1 MIGRLLLR
9 RRRIHDNASPFV
21 DGALGSRDRE
31 AFAHHLAVCAHCRN
45 EVAELRDAKGML
57 RALGTVALPRS
68 FALTPA
74 MVAQPD
80 ALSGETSFA
89 GGWGSLRMPRLAA
102 SVSTM
107 TAAAL
112 VAAVVIDIGGGS
124 GAASSQLLAEQ
135 AAVAVV
141 ESAPAET
148 FDPAMAQ
155 APVTS
160 DPEESTLLTEG
171 DSGLITVQDAPLPV
185 EAETPVEM
193 FPEEVV
199 VAALPEEVVVAALPE
214 LDNVALPGSDNFGS
228 VALSASEPTGDA
240 VAGTRVDITPEE
252 DAGIGT
258 AAVESEEPV
267 GSEAEEPAADA
278 PTDYAPEGD
287 VEPLA
292 EEAAPETA
300 ELDPSAVT
308 EDAETSDPPPAA
320 EPVEEPAP
328 SDEPAAGADPGA
340 NNPKADASADQP
352 MEQPLV
358 EDETIAVGI
367 SDPLPPADSAP
378 YTTVE
383 SPVESHIE
391 PPVLDDPVIDADNA
405 MTEEAPAV
413 VSESATTSPSVD
425 EPAGQPQDSPG
436 TSAAATIPSDRGSGD
451 PWLRPLQI
459 ALGVVVVA
467 GAALSVW
474 LRRREPSH

>member
-21 DGALGSRDRE
+21 DGALGPRDRE
-31 AFAHHLAVCAHCRN
+31 AFAHHLAVCDHCRN
-45 EVAELRDAKGML
+45 EVSELRDAKGML

-74 MVAQPD
+74 MVAQSD

-112 VAAVVIDIGGGS
+112 VAAVVIDVGGGS
-124 GAASSQLLAEQ
+124 GAASSQLLVEQ
-135 AAVAVV
+135 DAVAVV

-160 DPEESTLLTEG
+160 DPEESALLTEG
-171 DSGLITVQDAPLPV
+171 DSGLIPVQDAPPPV

-193 FPEEVV
+193 FPEEIV
-199 VAALPEEVVVAALPE
+199 VAALPELDNVAVLPE
-214 LDNVALPGSDNFGS
+214 LDNVALPGSDSFGS
-228 VALSASEPTGDA
+228 VALSASEPTGDV
-240 VAGTRVDITPEE
+240 VAGTVNITPEE

-278 PTDYAPEGD
+278 PTDYVPESD
-287 VEPLA
+287 VEPPA
-292 EEAAPETA
+292 EEAVPETA
-300 ELDPSAVT
+300 ELDPSAVA
-308 EDAETSDPPPAA
+308 EDAETSDPPPVA

-328 SDEPAAGADPGA
+328 SDEPAADADPGA
-340 NNPKADASADQP
+340 NNPKADESAAQP

-358 EDETIAVGI
+358 EDETIVVGI
-367 SDPLPPADSAP
+367 PDPLPPADSAP

-383 SPVESHIE
+383 SPVESGPTE

-413 VSESATTSPSVD
+413 ASESDTTSPSVD

-436 TSAAATIPSDRGSGD
+436 TSSAATIPSDRGSGD
-451 PWLRPLQI
+451 SWLRPLQI
-459 ALGVVVVA
+459 ALGVVVAA